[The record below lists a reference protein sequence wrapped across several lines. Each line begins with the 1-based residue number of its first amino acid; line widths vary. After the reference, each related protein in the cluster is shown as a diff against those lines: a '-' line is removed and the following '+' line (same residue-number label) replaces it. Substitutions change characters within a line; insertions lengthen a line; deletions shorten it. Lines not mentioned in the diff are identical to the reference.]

1 MIYLDHA
8 ASSPLSV
15 KAAEA
20 LEKSLLSY
28 ANPSSNHALGR
39 ALMREIEE
47 WKIKILQAFRLSP
60 NEYRLIFTS
69 SATESNNLAIKG
81 VAEHYRNRGQ
91 HLVSSVLEHPS
102 VTAPFKSLEKSGYHV
117 TYLSATPEGRIDLRE
132 LSDIIDKETTL
143 VSIIGVN
150 NEIGSIN
157 DIESIAQIVHRFP
170 KAFLHSDMTQ
180 AIGKTPFDY
189 GALDLFSWG
198 AHKFGGPKGVGG
210 LILKKN
216 IQLNPLLD
224 GGEQEYGFRSSTLNY
239 PLIVSASVAIIE
251 ALSLEK
257 QREKEIKE
265 VSDYLRSLLSKN
277 PEISINSP
285 LDSSP
290 YIINVS
296 LKTRKASVVMEALSQ
311 EGIYLSS
318 VSACNSK
325 GEPVSSILLSIGKS
339 HEEAANSLRISL
351 GPDTSKEEIDL
362 FVKALNDILERIIH
376 R

>member
-8 ASSPLSV
+8 ASSPVSV

-39 ALMREIEE
+39 ALMREIED
-47 WKIKILQAFRLSP
+47 WKAKIIKAFDLSP

-81 VAEHYRNRGQ
+81 VAEYYHNRGQ
-91 HLVSSVLEHPS
+91 HLITSVLEHPS
-102 VTAPFKSLEKSGYHV
+102 VAAPFRSLEKKGYRV
-117 TYLSATPEGRIDLRE
+117 TYLSATPEGKIDVAE
-132 LSDIIDKETTL
+132 LARSVDKETTL
-143 VSIIGVN
+143 VSVIGVN
-150 NEIGSIN
+150 NEVGSIN
-157 DIESIAQIVHRFP
+157 DIYDIASLVHRFP

-180 AIGKTPFDY
+180 AIGKASFDY
-189 GALDLFSWG
+189 SHLDLFSWG

-216 IQLNPLLD
+216 IQLSPLLD
-224 GGEQEYGFRSSTLNY
+224 GGEQEYGFRSSTVNY
-239 PLIVSASVAIIE
+239 PLIVSSSVAILE

-257 QREKEIKE
+257 EREEE
-265 VSDYLRSLLSKN
+265 VREVFSYLRSLLSKN

-285 LDSSP
+285 LDASP
-290 YIINVS
+290 YILNIS
-296 LKTRKASVVMEALSQ
+296 LKTRKASVVVEALSQ
-311 EGIYLSS
+311 EGIYVSS
-318 VSACNSK
+318 VSACSSK
-325 GEPVSSILLSIGKS
+325 GEPVSSILLAMGKS
-339 HEEAANSLRISL
+339 QEEAANSLRISL
-351 GPDTSKEEIDL
+351 GHSTSKEEIDL
-362 FVKALNDILERIIH
+362 FVKALSDILERIIH